1 MADNDT
7 TGTPAGQP
15 SEPSSSSINLHLPE
29 FWIDTPSSWFIY
41 VESKFRI
48 KNITSEHMKFDLVV
62 SSLPRDSIR
71 QVIDVLERPHAD
83 TPYTV
88 LKSRLL
94 SSHELTV
101 FQKIEQLHKVEP
113 LGGRRPSEL
122 LSHMMELC
130 PRGEENNK
138 FFWFLF
144 LQRLP
149 RELRV
154 LLTEDDFGE
163 PRELAAK
170 ADRHWAMLSHQH
182 GMVASLEACDDGETV
197 AAVQQRPRGKAR
209 FQKKKS
215 RNYGGGHTSQQ
226 QQTDGGAG
234 SNSTLMNP
242 APGTVARLA
251 AGLCHFHWCYGDK
264 ARQCEQPCKWEN

>member
-1 MADNDT
+1 MADNDNS
-7 TGTPAGQP
+7 GTPAGQT
-15 SEPSSSSINLHLPE
+15 SEPSSSSTNLHLPE
-29 FWIDTPSSWFIY
+29 FWVDTPSSWFIY

-48 KNITSEHMKFDLVV
+48 KNITSEHVKFDLVV

-71 QVIDVLERPHAD
+71 QVIDVLERPHAE

-88 LKSRLL
+88 LKKRLL

-113 LGGRRPSEL
+113 LGARRPSKL

-144 LQRLP
+144 IQRLP

-154 LLTEDDFGE
+154 LLTEDDFEE

-182 GMVASLEACDDGETV
+182 GVVASLEASDDGETV
-197 AAVQQRPRGKAR
+197 AAVQQRARGGKAK
-209 FQKKKS
+209 FQKKT
-215 RNYGGGHTSQQ
+215 RNHGGGHTYQQ
-226 QQTDGGAG
+226 QQADGGA
-234 SNSTLMNP
+234 SSSSTLMNP
-242 APGTVARLA
+242 APGTVTRLA